1 MASAGETCTQC
12 WVGTLQLHEGMLVCD
27 VCGSIHQG
35 FAEETQEYQTGIS
48 DARFFKKSEG
58 MQRASKAAAAEEAK
72 GPPPV
77 AEAVKAYVQAI
88 QALLQHQAQ
97 ALIERFGMDPG
108 LSPVLRELWLAFVAH
123 TRLLEP
129 ATISRLEALADRT
142 PVSDADDGPSDD
154 EGGGALPRT
163 ATGRVLGRHMTYN
176 RRSLRIQREI
186 GPMLRLQHTLLLVL
200 LACWRQQEA
209 ASPLDITRW
218 ALDGHLPYL
227 SFAAEEGAGLT
238 QYRNTLGAELMA
250 PTGVP
255 SPFYLQTQAAEL
267 AVKLGLDCPPLSPA
281 LWLER
286 YIAQL
291 ELPQALLP
299 LALQLSDLYLSP
311 LMLMPTQPLRPALHP
326 WAHLM
331 AALVVAVKLCYGLD
345 GRDHSVPGALPPP
358 AWHDWAQ
365 RQARKIASLSAYP
378 LSTPEATQ
386 LDDAGLQAYLKYLQD
401 GLFASYAPPPE
412 LESVHRLFTQLALL
426 PGEDDGGGGSGGG
439 TGAVQQ
445 QQQQQQ
451 QAQQQQQQQQAQ
463 QQQQQQAVPQN
474 GRRQDQPEEGAQQ
487 QQQSQQQQQEP
498 LQENHQGGGAPYMF
512 YGTARGKAR
521 QKELFHQEYVALLV
535 ACSPLVWLLP
545 EALHD
550 VVSSLEQQMI
560 GAECEVAYRY
570 NAHEQARLAR
580 FEVEAAWQK
589 LWQEQQ
595 RQEKRRKE
603 SAERQQAEAEQ
614 QSETRPPLATKPAR
628 PPSPLKVGNVRCPV
642 CDRQLPNDDAA
653 VNSHVD
659 KCLSKGA
666 LQKRTQ
672 QASIF
677 RFTAPVR
684 PSPSTQQLSPPQ
696 QQQQQPSPSQQQQQQ
711 QASGAGRRRSSGAAS
726 LAASAAAAASEIL
739 GAAASQ
745 PEEIDLTDDCPPVAP
760 SGGAGS
766 SWNRQQ
772 RQQAPPQQ
780 QRQQQQQQGAATQT
794 SPSVSWPSQDASSDD
809 EMQDVQQQQ
818 QQQQAQAQ
826 AQAQQQQQQPSSQE
840 RRPSSSQQQRK
851 LTPSQATLCSKGRS
865 QPLQQGGSLRR
876 FPCNIVGRQFQR
888 HAVACRSGQL
898 LAVEL
903 EPDNP
908 RDANAV
914 LVLHSDSR
922 LPVGHLP
929 HVVTRHLAPLLR
941 AAQVTAEAV
950 VLEEPLGEKE
960 LLLVELQVAL
970 QPIAPGAS
978 PRAASRVTAALSRA
992 QDAAAAHVQAGPQ
1005 ATGERLHANF
1015 LAVLQTVQQHDSHL
1029 LAELE
1034 TRFIAAYK
1042 GLALPCQ
1049 CLFLRLFQRKGPLF
1063 RIASL
1068 AYKEVPDAAA
1078 AAEQLA
1084 AAGLAVLLATEHGS
1098 GSGNGSP
1105 AAGEV
1110 GRSGANAAGSG
1121 DSNGNEST
1129 TAATDWRQL
1138 ADLLTVPE
1146 LAALLAARRFQLTN
1160 AAAGGAVRGGNGAG
1174 GMPARNRQQL
1184 LEALERGAAPA
1195 QLAAWLLQAAGP
1207 VLQLAEPAC
1216 EAVGRLQRSFF
1227 LNEGQSLSQF
1237 LASDMGAL
1245 QYPQYQ
1251 VHRSHRAFGSR
1262 QELLDYEAALR
1273 HAGQL
1278 TDALE
1283 ANDVEAAEQALQPAW
1298 AALDA
1303 NVHKQERD
1311 GTPAFLRQ
1319 FDAGFV
1325 YCSMA
1330 TAGVSLLERQKRY
1343 QEAIDRLHQ
1352 LLGGACCL
1360 SRRGDWWTR
1369 LATNLVH
1376 LKRKNQALEQVETAL
1391 ADDWLSRG
1399 DRLGLQRRWLRL
1411 AKEPANAGGA
1421 PRRWVVPPWAKA
1433 ANWEPP
1439 EVRIVGWPLNNTTGT
1454 KSRFYGFDDAQC
1466 TVEELALQYYATEDG
1481 GGWQGVHSE
1490 GGIWATLWGLLLWD
1504 VLFMPVPDVF
1514 RTPFQTA
1521 PLDLDTPLF
1530 YPTRKDAI
1538 EECLGRI
1545 SAGQAPAMLR
1555 SAWQQH
1561 RGVMCRGVNWERHS
1575 LEDLQLIAECIGGPG
1590 LAQVCRLLA
1599 QDHGG
1604 WSGGMPDLLLWHA
1617 GRRAARLAEVKGPRD
1632 RLSDQQR
1639 AWMAALSE
1647 AGLQAEV
1654 LKVVEPE
1661 ASGAKGGGGGA
1672 KKRKK
1677 R

>member
-12 WVGTLQLHEGMLVCD
+12 WVGALQLHEGMLVCD

-58 MQRASKAAAAEEAK
+58 MQRASRAAAAEEEK

-77 AEAVKAYVQAI
+77 GEAVKAYVQAI

-123 TRLLEP
+123 SRLLEP
-129 ATISRLEALADRT
+129 ASISRLETLAEQA
-142 PVSDADDGPSDD
+142 PGSASDADDAPSEE
-154 EGGGALPRT
+154 EGVPRS
-163 ATGRVLGRHMTYN
+163 ATGRVVLGQMTHN
-176 RRSLRIQREI
+176 RRSMRLQHEI
-186 GPMLRLQHTLLLVL
+186 GPILRLQHTLLLVL

-227 SFAAEEGAGLT
+227 SFAAAEGAGLT
-238 QYRNTLGAELMA
+238 QYRNTLGPDLLVAK
-250 PTGVP
+250 GVP
-255 SPFYLQTQAAEL
+255 TPYYLHTQAAEL
-267 AVKLGLDCPPLSPA
+267 AAKLGLDCPPISPA

-286 YIAQL
+286 YVAQL

-299 LALQLSDLYLSP
+299 VALQLSSLYQPP
-311 LMLMPTQPLRPALHP
+311 LLLLPTQVLRPARHP

-331 AALVVAVKLCYGLD
+331 AALVVAAKLCYGLD
-345 GRDHSVPGALPPP
+345 GRNHSVPSAPPPP

-365 RQARKIASLSAYP
+365 RQARTLASVSAYP
-378 LSTPEATQ
+378 LSIQEAAQ
-386 LDDAGLQAYLKYLQD
+386 LDDGGLRAYLQYLQS
-401 GLFASYAPPPE
+401 GLFASFAPPPE
-412 LESVHRLFTQLALL
+412 LESGKAI
-426 PGEDDGGGGSGGG
+426 
-439 TGAVQQ
+439 
-445 QQQQQQ
+445 
-451 QAQQQQQQQQAQ
+451 
-463 QQQQQQAVPQN
+463 
-474 GRRQDQPEEGAQQ
+474 RRQ
-487 QQQSQQQQQEP
+487 
-498 LQENHQGGGAPYMF
+498 
-512 YGTARGKAR
+512 
-521 QKELFHQEYVALLV
+521 LFHADYVALLV
-535 ACSPLVWLLP
+535 ACSPMVWLLP
-545 EALHD
+545 ESLHE
-550 VVSSLEQQMI
+550 VVSALEQQMI

-570 NAHEQARLAR
+570 NAQEQARLAR
-580 FEVEAAWQK
+580 LEVEAAWQK
-589 LWQEQQ
+589 LWQEEQ
-595 RQEKRRKE
+595 RQEQLAKE
-603 SAERQQAEAEQ
+603 AAERAAEQ
-614 QSETRPPLATKPAR
+614 EAASMDTRPPAATTSR
-628 PPSPLKVGNVRCPV
+628 PPSPLKAGNVRCPV
-642 CDRQLPNDDAA
+642 CNRQLPNDDAA
-653 VNSHVD
+653 VNSHID

-677 RFTAPVR
+677 RFAAPVR
-684 PSPSTQQLSPPQ
+684 PSPSTQQPSAQ
-696 QQQQQPSPSQQQQQQ
+696 QHQQQQQ
-711 QASGAGRRRSSGAAS
+711 QASNTARRRSGGGDS
-726 LAASAAAAASEIL
+726 LAASAAAAASQIL
-739 GAAASQ
+739 GAAGSR
-745 PEEIDLTDDCPPVAP
+745 PEEIDLTDDCPLP
-760 SGGAGS
+760 
-766 SWNRQQ
+766 
-772 RQQAPPQQ
+772 
-780 QRQQQQQQGAATQT
+780 
-794 SPSVSWPSQDASSDD
+794 
-809 EMQDVQQQQ
+809 
-818 QQQQAQAQ
+818 
-826 AQAQQQQQQPSSQE
+826 
-840 RRPSSSQQQRK
+840 
-851 LTPSQATLCSKGRS
+851 
-865 QPLQQGGSLRR
+865 
-876 FPCNIVGRQFQR
+876 
-888 HAVACRSGQL
+888 

-903 EPDNP
+903 EPDNCLQSS
-908 RDANAV
+908 RCSLFANYM
-914 LVLHSDSR
+914 SR
-922 LPVGHLP
+922 LAVGHLP
-929 HVVTRHLAPLLR
+929 HVVTRHLAPLMR
-941 AAQVTAEAV
+941 ASQVTAEAV

-960 LLLVELQVAL
+960 PLLVAL
-970 QPIAPGAS
+970 QPAAPGAS
-978 PRAASRVTAALSRA
+978 PRAAGRLNAALGRA

-1029 LAELE
+1029 LDELE
-1034 TRFIAAYK
+1034 TSFIAAYK
-1042 GLALPCQ
+1042 ALPLPAQ
-1049 CLFLRLFQRKGPLF
+1049 CLYLRLFQRKGSLF

-1078 AAEQLA
+1078 AAKQLA
-1084 AAGLAVLLATEHGS
+1084 EAGLAAVLAHEQCGNMGSPVAGGPGQQAGSSS
-1098 GSGNGSP
+1098 GSGADSGI
-1105 AAGEV
+1105 AAI
-1110 GRSGANAAGSG
+1110 
-1121 DSNGNEST
+1121 
-1129 TAATDWRQL
+1129 AATDWRQL

-1146 LAALLAARRFQLTN
+1146 LAALLAARRFQLSNT
-1160 AAAGGAVRGGNGAG
+1160 AVAGVFRGGGNGAG

-1184 LEALERGAAPA
+1184 IEALERGAAPA
-1195 QLAAWLLQAAGP
+1195 QLATWLLQAAGP
-1207 VLQLAEPAC
+1207 VLQLAEQAC
-1216 EAVGRLQRSFF
+1216 EAVERLQRLFF

-1251 VHRSHRAFGSR
+1251 VHRSHQAFASR

-1283 ANDVEAAEQALQPAW
+1283 ANGVAAAEQALQPAW

-1303 NVHKQERD
+1303 SLHKQERD

-1376 LKRKNQALEQVETAL
+1376 LKRKNEALEQARMKHSPVDCAVQHATIVGSCLPRLWKTYCLSSVLLLFTLLLVLPYQVEAAL
-1391 ADDWLSRG
+1391 ADEWLSRG

-1433 ANWEPP
+1433 AGWEPP
-1439 EVRIVGWPLNNTTGT
+1439 EVRIVGT

-1490 GGIWATLWGLLLWD
+1490 GGIWATLWGLLLWE

-1514 RTPFQTA
+1514 RTRFQTA

-1530 YPTRKDAI
+1530 YPARKDAI
-1538 EECLGRI
+1538 EECLARI
-1545 SAGQAPAMLR
+1545 AAGQAPAMLR
-1555 SAWQQH
+1555 SAWAQH
-1561 RGVMCRGVNWERHS
+1561 RGTMCRGVNWDRHS
-1575 LEDLQLIAECIGGPG
+1575 LEDLQLVAECIGGPG

-1617 GRRAARLAEVKGPRD
+1617 GRRAAKLSEVKGPRD

-1639 AWMAALSE
+1639 AWMVALSE
-1647 AGLQAEV
+1647 AGLRAEV

-1661 ASGAKGGGGGA
+1661 ASGGKSGGG